1 MNMKKSDP
9 HAGDREIRTT
19 FGRIFMCGLAFCL
32 LFSAIPAGVAASEA
46 ISFPDANLEAVV
58 RDELGI
64 SEGDITDG
72 DMTALR
78 VLDAD
83 DKKISDLSGLE
94 HAVNLRDLDLESNQ
108 VSDLGPLANLTSLW
122 KLDLESNQVSDL
134 GPLANLT
141 ALRDLDLE
149 DNQVSDLGPLAN
161 LTNLRN
167 LDLEDNQ
174 VSDLGPLANLTSL
187 RELGLESNQVSDLG
201 PLTNLTRLKKV
212 DLEDNQ
218 VSDLSPLVDSEL
230 GRGVSVKLS
239 HNDLDL
245 SSGSATTRDI
255 EVLKERGVD
264 VRY

>member
-9 HAGDREIRTT
+9 HAVDRGIRTT

-32 LFSAIPAGVAASEA
+32 LLSAIPAGVAASEV
-46 ISFPDANLEAVV
+46 ISLPDANLEAVV

-64 SEGDITDG
+64 SGGDITDD
-72 DMTALR
+72 DMAALH

-83 DKKISDLSGLE
+83 EKKISDLSGLE
-94 HAVNLRDLDLESNQ
+94 YAVN
-108 VSDLGPLANLTSLW
+108 
-122 KLDLESNQVSDL
+122 
-134 GPLANLT
+134 
-141 ALRDLDLE
+141 LRDLDLE

-167 LDLEDNQ
+167 LDLEDN
-174 VSDLGPLANLTSL
+174 P
-187 RELGLESNQVSDLG
+187 
-201 PLTNLTRLKKV
+201 
-212 DLEDNQ
+212 

-230 GRGVSVKLS
+230 GRGVSVKVS

-255 EVLKERGVD
+255 EALEERGMNVS
-264 VRY
+264 Y

>member
-1 MNMKKSDP
+1 MKKSDP

-64 SEGDITDG
+64 SEGDITDE

-141 ALRDLDLE
+141 
-149 DNQVSDLGPLAN
+149 
-161 LTNLRN
+161 
-167 LDLEDNQ
+167 
-174 VSDLGPLANLTSL
+174 
-187 RELGLESNQVSDLG
+187 
-201 PLTNLTRLKKV
+201 RLKKV